1 MAERRPNTRNNQ
13 EPQKLN
19 WSELLEEALTMPGGL
34 SDTYSRFY
42 RYSMLNQILLF
53 QQGVR
58 EPVNT
63 YQRWLDMGRQV
74 QKGSKAKSIL
84 RPIFY
89 KDTDD
94 NGEETQKVRGFKMVR
109 CLFGASETE
118 GDPLPEYEPPEWSPT
133 RALGALAINKVAF
146 EHVDGNIQGYSRGN
160 ELAINP
166 VAKYPL
172 KTLIHEM
179 GHIVIGHTVPE
190 RLAEYQEHRGI
201 FEFEAEGTAY
211 LAMNEL
217 RAHDQFDAAES
228 RAYIQTWLRD
238 AKPNE
243 QSIRS
248 VFTATDKILRAGL
261 KSVEN

>member
-1 MAERRPNTRNNQ
+1 
-13 EPQKLN
+13 
-19 WSELLEEALTMPGGL
+19 MPGGMGN
-34 SDTYSRFY
+34 TYSRFY
-42 RYSMLNQILLF
+42 RYSLLNQVLLF

-63 YQRWLDMGRQV
+63 YARWQDMGRQV

-89 KDTDD
+89 KDTGEQ
-94 NGEETQKVRGFKMVR
+94 GEETQKVRGFKMVR

-118 GDPLPEYEPPEWSPT
+118 GDPLPEYEPPEWSPA

-146 EHVDGNIQGYSRGN
+146 EHVDGNMQGYSCGN

-172 KTLIHEM
+172 KTLLHEM

-217 RAHDQFDAAES
+217 NAHEQFDAAES
-228 RAYIQTWLRD
+228 RAYIQGWLRSEQPSDD
-238 AKPNE
+238 A
-243 QSIRS
+243 IRR
-248 VFTATDKILRAGL
+248 VLTGAEKILKAGR
-261 KSVEN
+261 E

>member
-1 MAERRPNTRNNQ
+1 MSERKQPSN
-13 EPQKLN
+13 EPHQLDWN
-19 WSELLEEALTMPGGL
+19 ELLQEALTMPGGMGN
-34 SDTYSRFY
+34 TYNRFY
-42 RYSMLNQILLF
+42 RYSLLNQVLLF
-53 QQGVR
+53 QQGVK

-63 YQRWLDMGRQV
+63 YARWQDMGRQV

-118 GDPLPEYEPPEWSPT
+118 GDPLPEYEPPEWSPQ
-133 RALGALAINKVAF
+133 RALGVLAINKVAF
-146 EHVDGNIQGYSRGN
+146 EHVDGNMQGYSRGN

-190 RLAEYQEHRGI
+190 RLAEYQKHRGI

-217 RAHDQFDAAES
+217 QAHDQFDAGES

-238 AKPNE
+238 ERPDE
-243 QSIRS
+243 ISIRR
-248 VFTATDKILRAGL
+248 VFTATDKILRAGRQ
-261 KSVEN
+261 E